1 MEPKLDMLYKIE
13 DVPPWYLCILLG
25 FQVRFPKAS
34 PVLHRILPRYPKPS
48 LDKSYFRPEKETGQH
63 NDCHQAAV
71 SKKVKWPGRI
81 VDGM

>member
-25 FQVRFPKAS
+25 FQVCFPKA
-34 PVLHRILPRYPKPS
+34 S
-48 LDKSYFRPEKETGQH
+48 LDKSYFSPEKETVH
-63 NDCHQAAV
+63 HDDCHQAAGAKQV
-71 SKKVKWPGRI
+71 QWPGMT

>member
-1 MEPKLDMLYKIE
+1 MLYKIE

-34 PVLHRILPRYPKPS
+34 PALHSTLPRYPKPS
-48 LDKSYFRPEKETGQH
+48 LDKSYFRPEKETGQQ
-63 NDCHQAAV
+63 DCHQAAV

-81 VDGM
+81 VDSI